1 MNKITTKIILLAFGM
16 SLFVGIVSG
25 LVLLY
30 SLKQTNNT
38 NLKLLEQNL
47 RSNFDLTAKEQVET
61 TISLIKAIN
70 NMPENDSFGVEEKK
84 KLAAD
89 LTRELRYGKEGYFWI
104 DNENGV
110 NVALLGQDIEGKSRY
125 DMQDSRGT
133 YFIREIIKNGMQP
146 GGGYTNYFF
155 PKKGSDEPLPK
166 RSYSLAYKNFNW
178 VIGTGNYVDD
188 IDNLVDSYHQQANKA
203 LNRTLV
209 VMSLIII
216 GLLLLSFILAT
227 VLGKRMS
234 APIVNISEKM
244 KEISQGNLLIQIE
257 SNQND
262 EIGELAKATRNMIEK
277 LRNMVGHIS
286 KGSDEILN
294 ASDQMSES
302 SQQLSQGA
310 SEQAASTEE
319 VSASMEQMVSNIQ
332 QNALNSQ
339 ETEKISQSASEGI
352 KKVTQRSNESLMAI
366 RSITDKIGVINDIAG
381 QTNILALNAA
391 VEAARAGEHGKG
403 FAVVAAEVRK
413 LAEMSANAAVEI
425 VKLSN
430 NSLTLAEEAVNI
442 LEAVLPEIDKT
453 NQLVLEIAAAS
464 NEQNDGADQINSAIQ
479 QLNSVTQQNAA
490 ASEQLASSS
499 EELSAQAENLK
510 EVISFFKA

>member
-38 NLKLLEQNL
+38 NLELLEQNL

-70 NMPENDSFGVEEKK
+70 DMPENDSFGVEEKK

-89 LTRELRYGKEGYFWI
+89 LTRELRYGKDGYFWI

-125 DMQDSRGT
+125 DMQDSRGS

-155 PKKGSDEPLPK
+155 PKKGSDVSLPK

-203 LNRTLV
+203 LNRTLII
-209 VMSLIII
+209 MSLIIL
-216 GLLLLSFILAT
+216 GLLLLSFVLAT

-234 APIVNISEKM
+234 APIVSISGKM
-244 KEISQGNLLIQIE
+244 KEISQGNLMIDID
-257 SNQND
+257 STQND
-262 EIGELAKATRNMIEK
+262 EIGELAKATRNMIDK
-277 LRNMVGHIS
+277 LRNMIGHIS

-366 RSITDKIGVINDIAG
+366 RSITDKISVINDIAG
-381 QTNILALNAA
+381 
-391 VEAARAGEHGKG
+391 RAGEHGKG

-442 LEAVLPEIDKT
+442 LETVLPEIDKT

-510 EVISFFKA
+510 EIISFFKA